1 MVGRSRRRKAG
12 SQIDDGV
19 RSPCNNV
26 CQIDTEKAQCRGCW
40 RTLDEI
46 AAWSSADDD
55 EKRAIWQRIRQRAM
69 AIK

>member
-12 SQIDDGV
+12 SQIGDGV

-26 CQIDTEKAQCRGCW
+26 CQIDSEKAWCRGCW

-46 AAWSSADDD
+46 ATWSSADDD
-55 EKRAIWQRIRQRAM
+55 EKRAIWQRIRQRAGN
-69 AIK
+69 I

>member
-1 MVGRSRRRKAG
+1 MVGRSRRRKTG
-12 SQIDDGV
+12 SQIDDSV

-26 CQIDTEKAQCRGCW
+26 CQIDTEKAWCRGCW

-46 AAWSSADDD
+46 AAWSSADDQ
-55 EKRAIWQRIRQRAM
+55 EKRAIWQRIRQRSV